1 MLHTNTTMEDAYII
15 QGGKTLKGEVVLSGA
30 KNAALKMAIAALL
43 FDGNVVLN
51 NVPRIRDFD
60 ELLHLFVELGAT
72 AEFKGENTVVINGGG
87 LKSNTVDLL
96 HGSKIRSTFLLFA
109 PLLKKFKEAHIPN
122 PGGCRIGARP
132 IDRIMNGLKE
142 LGGIVEYDHTTG
154 YYHATLTDKTHGEY
168 TFEKPSHTGTEFMI
182 MLSVFAQGTV
192 KIHNAALEP
201 EIDDLIA
208 FLNEGGADIHREKN
222 SILVRGVSSLTQQ
235 KPYTIVSDR
244 NEAVTFAVLGL
255 ITKGDVTVGPI
266 NPELLEVFISYVKK
280 SGGGVEV
287 VGNNKVR
294 FYYAGPFM
302 ATHVE
307 TEPHPGFMTDWQ
319 QNWVVLMTQAQG
331 VSTVHERVFENRFAF
346 VSELQKLGAKIEY
359 DEEQL
364 KNPKEYYHFTYD
376 PNKTY
381 RQAIKIYGP
390 QQLHSGVL
398 TVTDLRA
405 GATLAIAAL
414 LVPGES
420 VVNGVSILERGYERF
435 VEKVSKLGGEIKRL

>member
-1 MLHTNTTMEDAYII
+1 MEDAYII
-15 QGGKTLKGEVVLSGA
+15 QGGKQLKGEVILSGA
-30 KNAALKMAIAALL
+30 KNAALKMVIAALL
-43 FDGNVVLN
+43 FDGKVILN
-51 NVPRIRDFD
+51 NVPRIRDLD

-72 AEFKGENTVVINGGG
+72 AEFTDTNTVVIDGSG
-87 LKSNTVDLL
+87 LKTNTVDLL

-109 PLLKKFKEAHIPN
+109 PLLRKFKEAHIPN

-142 LGGIVEYDHTTG
+142 LGGVVQYDHETG
-154 YYHATLTDKTHGEY
+154 YYHATLQEKARGSY

-182 MLSVFAQGTV
+182 MLSVFAEGIVQ
-192 KIHNAALEP
+192 IYNAALEP

-208 FLNEGGADIHREKN
+208 YLNEGGAQIKREGN
-222 SILVRGVSSLTQQ
+222 SIIVKGVDSLVQK

-255 ITKGDVTVGPI
+255 ITKGDVIVGPI
-266 NPELLEVFISYVKK
+266 DPTLLEVFTTTVKNC
-280 SGGGVEV
+280 GGGVEI
-287 VGNNKVR
+287 VGKDRIR
-294 FYYAGPFM
+294 FFYTGLLT
-302 ATHVE
+302 ATQIE

-346 VSELQKLGAKIEY
+346 VGELQKLGANIEY
-359 DEEQL
+359 DTTPVP
-364 KNPKEYYHFTYD
+364 NPKQYYHFNYD
-376 PNKTY
+376 PDKVY
-381 RQAIKIYGP
+381 KQAIKIYGP

-435 VEKVSKLGGEIKRL
+435 VEKVTKIGGRIKRL

>member
-1 MLHTNTTMEDAYII
+1 MVI
-15 QGGKTLKGEVVLSGA
+15 G
-30 KNAALKMAIAALL
+30 ALL
-43 FDGNVVLN
+43 FDGKVTLQNI
-51 NVPRIRDFD
+51 PRIRDLD
-60 ELLHLFVELGAT
+60 ELLHLLMELGAT
-72 AEFKGENTVVINGGG
+72 AEFIDTNTVIIDGTG

-109 PLLKKFKEAHIPN
+109 PLLRKFKEAHIPN

-132 IDRIMNGLKE
+132 IDRIMDGFKK
-142 LGGIVEYDHTTG
+142 LGGLVEYEHATG
-154 YYHATLTDKTHGEY
+154 FYHAKLSGKIYGSY

-182 MLSVFAQGTV
+182 MLSVFAEGVVQ
-192 KIHNAALEP
+192 IHNVALEP
-201 EIDDLIA
+201 EIDDLIS
-208 FLNEGGADIHREKN
+208 FFNEGGAQIHREGS
-222 SILVRGVSSLTQQ
+222 SITITGVTSLVQK

-255 ITKGDVTVGPI
+255 ITKGDITVGPI
-266 NPELLEVFISYVKK
+266 DPHILDAFISEVKQY
-280 SGGGVEV
+280 GGGVELISTD
-287 VGNNKVR
+287 KIR
-294 FYYAGPFM
+294 FYYKGPFV
-302 ATHVE
+302 ASHIE

-359 DEEQL
+359 DTAVVA
-364 KNPKEYYHFTYD
+364 NPKQYYHFTYD
-376 PNKTY
+376 PEKAY
-381 RQAIKIYGP
+381 KQAIKIYGP

-420 VVNGVSILERGYERF
+420 IVNGVSILERGYERF
-435 VEKVSKLGGEIKRL
+435 VEKVTQLGGDIKRI

>member
-1 MLHTNTTMEDAYII
+1 MEDAYRI
-15 QGGKTLKGEVVLSGA
+15 QGGKKLAGEVKLSGA
-30 KNAALKMAIAALL
+30 KNAALKMVIGALMFEGKVTL
-43 FDGNVVLN
+43 K
-51 NVPRIRDFD
+51 NVPRIRDLD
-60 ELLHLFVELGAT
+60 ELLHLFTELGAT
-72 AEFKGENTVVINGGG
+72 AEFIGENTVVIDGSG

-109 PLLKKFKEAHIPN
+109 PLLKKFGQAHIPN

-142 LGGIVEYDHTTG
+142 LGGIVEYDHETG
-154 YYHATLTDKTHGEY
+154 YYHAKLPSKTHGTY

-182 MLSVFAQGTV
+182 MLSLFSGGTV
-192 KIHNAALEP
+192 RIHNAALEP
-201 EIDDLIA
+201 EIDDLIS
-208 FLNEGGADIHREKN
+208 FFNEGGAKIHREGT
-222 SILVRGVSSLTQQ
+222 SILVEGVTSLTQE

-266 NPELLEVFISYVKK
+266 NPQLLDVFISTVKK
-280 SGGGVEV
+280 CGGGVEIL
-287 VGNNKVR
+287 GEDNVR
-294 FYYAGPFM
+294 FYYYGPM
-302 ATHVE
+302 KATHIE

-319 QNWVVLMTQAQG
+319 QNWVVLMTQAEG
-331 VSTVHERVFENRFAF
+331 ISTVHERVFENRFAF
-346 VSELQKLGAKIEY
+346 VSELQKLGAQIEF
-359 DEEQL
+359 DNTPVV
-364 KNPKEYYHFTYD
+364 NPKDYYHFTY
-376 PNKTY
+376 NEEKTY
-381 RQAIKIYGP
+381 HQAIKIFGP

-420 VVNGVSILERGYERF
+420 IVNGVSILERGYERF
-435 VEKVSKLGGEIKRL
+435 VEKVIKLGGEIKRL

>member
-1 MLHTNTTMEDAYII
+1 MEDAYLI
-15 QGGKTLKGEVVLSGA
+15 QGGKKLKGGVILSGA
-30 KNAALKMAIAALL
+30 KNAALKMVIGALL
-43 FDGNVVLN
+43 FDGKVTLN
-51 NVPRIRDFD
+51 NVPRIRDLD
-60 ELLHLFVELGAT
+60 ELLNLFTELGAT
-72 AEFKGENTVVINGGG
+72 AEFIGENTVIIDGAG
-87 LKSNTVDLL
+87 LKTNTVDLL

-109 PLLKKFKEAHIPN
+109 PLLRKFKEAHIPN

-142 LGGIVEYDHTTG
+142 LGGIVEYDHATG
-154 YYHATLTDKTHGEY
+154 YYHAKLAGKIHGSY

-182 MLSVFAQGTV
+182 MLSVFSEGTV
-192 KIHNAALEP
+192 KIDNAALEP

-208 FLNEGGADIHREKN
+208 FFNAGGADIRREGN
-222 SILVRGVSSLTQQ
+222 AILVTGVSSLSQK

-255 ITKGDVTVGPI
+255 ITKGDVTIGPI
-266 NPELLEVFISYVKK
+266 NPQLLEVFIATVTKC
-280 SGGGVEV
+280 GGGVEII
-287 VGNNKVR
+287 GKDKIR
-294 FYYAGPFM
+294 FYHKGPFT
-302 ATHVE
+302 ATQIE

-319 QNWVVLMTQAQG
+319 QNWVVLMTQAEG

-346 VSELQKLGAKIEY
+346 VTELQKLGANIEF
-359 DEEQL
+359 DPAPVA
-364 KNPKEYYHFTYD
+364 NPKQYYHFTYD
-376 PNKTY
+376 PEKVY
-381 RQAIKIYGP
+381 KQAIKIYGP

-420 VVNGVSILERGYERF
+420 IVNGVSILERGYERF
-435 VEKVSKLGGEIKRL
+435 VEKVTKLGGDIKRI

>member
-1 MLHTNTTMEDAYII
+1 MEDAYRIH
-15 QGGKTLKGEVVLSGA
+15 GGKKLKGTVTLSGA
-30 KNAALKMAIAALL
+30 KNAALKMVIGALL
-43 FDGNVVLN
+43 FDGKVTLN
-51 NVPRIRDFD
+51 NVPRIRDLD

-72 AEFKGENTVVINGGG
+72 AEFVDTNTVTIDGAG

-109 PLLKKFKEAHIPN
+109 PLLRRFKEAHIPN

-142 LGGIVEYDHTTG
+142 LGGIVEYDHETG
-154 YYHATLTDKTHGEY
+154 YYHAKLDGKTSGSY

-182 MLSVFAQGTV
+182 MLSLFAEGTV
-192 KIHNAALEP
+192 VIDNAALEP
-201 EIDDLIA
+201 EIDDLIS
-208 FLNEGGADIHREKN
+208 FFNEGGARI
-222 SILVRGVSSLTQQ
+222 VRTGSRIEITGVTSLSQK

-266 NPELLEVFISYVKK
+266 NPSLLDVFIKTVREC
-280 SGGGVEV
+280 GGGVET
-287 VGNNKVR
+287 VGNDKVR
-294 FYYAGPFM
+294 FFHKGPLH
-302 ATHVE
+302 ATHIE

-319 QNWVVLMTQAQG
+319 QNWVVLMTQAEG
-331 VSTVHERVFENRFAF
+331 VSTLHERVFENRFAF
-346 VSELQKLGAKIEY
+346 VSELQKLGANIEY
-359 DEEQL
+359 DVTPVA
-364 KNPKEYYHFTYD
+364 NPKQYYHFTHD
-376 PNKTY
+376 PEKVY
-381 RQAIKIYGP
+381 KQAIKIYGP

-420 VVNGVSILERGYERF
+420 IVNGVSILERGYERF
-435 VEKVSKLGGEIKRL
+435 VEKVVALGGDIERI

>member
-1 MLHTNTTMEDAYII
+1 MEDAYII
-15 QGGKTLKGEVVLSGA
+15 QGGKPLKGEVILSGA
-30 KNAALKMAIAALL
+30 KNAALKMVIAALL
-43 FDGNVVLN
+43 FEGKVTLQ
-51 NVPRIRDFD
+51 NVPRIRDLD
-60 ELLHLFVELGAT
+60 ELLHLFTELGAT
-72 AEFKGENTVVINGGG
+72 AEFIDTNTVIIDGTE
-87 LKSNTVDLL
+87 LKTNTVDLL

-109 PLLKKFKEAHIPN
+109 PLLRKFKEAHIPN

-142 LGGIVEYDHTTG
+142 LGGIVEYDHATG
-154 YYHATLTDKTHGEY
+154 YYHAALEGKIHGSY
-168 TFEKPSHTGTEFMI
+168 TFDKPSHTGTEFMI
-182 MLSVFAQGTV
+182 MLSVFAEGAVQ
-192 KIHNAALEP
+192 IHNAALEP

-208 FLNEGGADIHREKN
+208 FLNEGGANIHRKGN
-222 SILVRGVSSLTQQ
+222 SIVITGVSSLVQK

-266 NPELLEVFISYVKK
+266 NPKLLEVFITNVKK
-280 SGGGVEV
+280 CGGGVEI
-287 VGNNKVR
+287 VGSHKIR
-294 FYYAGPFM
+294 FHYIGPFT
-302 ATHVE
+302 ATQVE

-319 QNWVVLMTQAQG
+319 QNWVVLMTQAHG

-346 VSELQKLGAKIEY
+346 VSELQKLGANIEF
-359 DEEQL
+359 DGTPVANA
-364 KNPKEYYHFTYD
+364 KDYYHFTHD
-376 PNKTY
+376 PEKVY
-381 RQAIKIYGP
+381 KQAIKIYGP

-435 VEKVSKLGGEIKRL
+435 VEKVTKLGGDIKRI

>member
-1 MLHTNTTMEDAYII
+1 MEDAYTI
-15 QGGKTLKGEVVLSGA
+15 QGGKKLVGEVILSGA
-30 KNAALKMAIAALL
+30 KNAALKMVIGALL
-43 FDGNVVLN
+43 FDGKVTLN
-51 NVPRIRDFD
+51 NVPRIRDLD
-60 ELLHLFVELGAT
+60 ELLHLFTELGAT
-72 AEFKGENTVVINGGG
+72 AEFIDTNTVVIDGKG
-87 LKSNTVDLL
+87 LKKNTVDLL

-109 PLLKKFKEAHIPN
+109 PLLRKFKEAYIPN

-154 YYHATLTDKTHGEY
+154 YYHGKLPGKTHGSY

-182 MLSVFAQGTV
+182 MLAVFAEGTV
-192 KIHNAALEP
+192 HIDNAALEP
-201 EIDDLIA
+201 EIDDLIS
-208 FLNEGGADIHREKN
+208 FFNEGGARIHREGT
-222 SILVRGVSSLTQQ
+222 SLIIQGVSALVQK

-244 NEAVTFAVLGL
+244 NEAVTFAILGL

-266 NPELLEVFISYVKK
+266 DPHLLDIFISTVKK
-280 SGGGVEV
+280 CGGGAEV
-287 VGNNKVR
+287 VGKDKIR
-294 FYYAGPFM
+294 FYYRGPFI
-302 ATHVE
+302 ATQIE

-346 VSELQKLGAKIEY
+346 VNELQKLGANIEF
-359 DEEQL
+359 DTAPVV
-364 KNPKEYYHFTYD
+364 NPKQYYHFAYD
-376 PNKTY
+376 PEKVY
-381 RQAIKIYGP
+381 KQAIKIYGP
-390 QQLHSGVL
+390 QQLHNGVL

-420 VVNGVSILERGYERF
+420 IVNGVSILERGYERF
-435 VEKVSKLGGEIKRL
+435 VEKVIQLGGDIKRL

>member
-1 MLHTNTTMEDAYII
+1 MEDAYRIH
-15 QGGKTLKGEVVLSGA
+15 GGKKLQGAVTLSGA
-30 KNAALKMAIAALL
+30 KNAALKMVIGALL
-43 FDGNVVLN
+43 FDGKVTLN
-51 NVPRIRDFD
+51 NVPRIRDLD

-72 AEFKGENTVVINGGG
+72 AEFVDTNTVTIDGSG

-109 PLLKKFKEAHIPN
+109 PLLKRFKEAHIPN

-142 LGGIVEYDHTTG
+142 LGGIVEYDHATG
-154 YYHATLTDKTHGEY
+154 YYHAKLAGKTRGSY

-182 MLSVFAQGTV
+182 MLSLFAEGTV
-192 KIHNAALEP
+192 VIENAALEP
-201 EIDDLIA
+201 EIDDLIS
-208 FLNEGGADIHREKN
+208 FFNESGAHI
-222 SILVRGVSSLTQQ
+222 VRSGSRIEVKGVDSLTQK

-255 ITKGDVTVGPI
+255 ITKGDITVGPI
-266 NPELLEVFISYVKK
+266 NPALLEVFIQTVQGC
-280 SGGGVEV
+280 GGGVEI
-287 VGNNKVR
+287 VGKDKVR
-294 FYYAGPFM
+294 FYHKGPLH
-302 ATHVE
+302 ATHIE

-319 QNWVVLMTQAQG
+319 QNWVVLMTQAEG
-331 VSTVHERVFENRFAF
+331 VSTLHERVFENRFAF

-359 DEEQL
+359 DSTPVA
-364 KNPKEYYHFTYD
+364 NPKQYYHFTYD
-376 PNKTY
+376 PEKVY
-381 RQAIKIYGP
+381 KQAIKIYGP

-420 VVNGVSILERGYERF
+420 IVNGVSILERGYERF
-435 VEKVSKLGGEIKRL
+435 VEKVVAVGGDIERI

>member
-1 MLHTNTTMEDAYII
+1 MEDAYII
-15 QGGKTLKGEVVLSGA
+15 QGGKRLTGSVTLSGA
-30 KNAALKMAIAALL
+30 KNAALKMVIAALL
-43 FDGNVVLN
+43 FDGKVTLQ
-51 NVPRIRDFD
+51 NVPRIRDLD
-60 ELLHLFVELGAT
+60 ELLHLFTELGAT
-72 AEFKGENTVVINGGG
+72 AEFISENTVVIDGVG

-142 LGGIVEYDHTTG
+142 LGGIVEYDHSTG
-154 YYHATLTDKTHGEY
+154 YYHAKLPGKTKGEY

-182 MLSVFAQGTV
+182 MLSVFAEGIV
-192 KIHNAALEP
+192 HIHNAALEP
-201 EIDDLIA
+201 EIDDLIS
-208 FLNEGGADIHREKN
+208 FLNEGGAQIKRDGN
-222 SILVRGVSSLTQQ
+222 SIIVSGVDTLIQK

-255 ITKGDVTVGPI
+255 ITKGDITVGPI
-266 NPELLEVFISYVKK
+266 DPTLLEVFISYVKK
-280 SGGGVEV
+280 AGGGVEIV
-287 VGNNKVR
+287 DTNKIR
-294 FYYAGPFM
+294 FFYTGPFLP
-302 ATHVE
+302 TQVE

-319 QNWVVLMTQAQG
+319 QNWVVLMTQAEG

-346 VSELQKLGAKIEY
+346 ISELQKLGANIEY
-359 DEEQL
+359 DTTPVP
-364 KNPKEYYHFTYD
+364 NPKQYYHFTYD
-376 PNKTY
+376 PEKVY
-381 RQAIKIYGP
+381 KQAIKIYGP
-390 QQLHSGVL
+390 QTLHSGVL
-398 TVTDLRA
+398 SVTDLRA

-435 VEKVSKLGGEIKRL
+435 VEKVQKLGGNIKKI

>member
-1 MLHTNTTMEDAYII
+1 MEDAYRI
-15 QGGKTLKGEVVLSGA
+15 QGGKKLTGEVILSGA
-30 KNAALKMAIAALL
+30 KNAALKMVIGALL
-43 FDGNVVLN
+43 FDGKVTLH
-51 NVPRIRDFD
+51 NVPHIRDLD

-72 AEFKGENTVVINGGG
+72 AEFVGESTVIVDGAG

-142 LGGIVEYDHTTG
+142 LGGIVEYDHATG
-154 YYHATLTDKTHGEY
+154 YYHAKLPGKTHGTY

-182 MLSVFAQGTV
+182 MLSLFAEGTV
-192 KIHNAALEP
+192 TINNAALEP
-201 EIDDLIA
+201 EIDDLIS
-208 FLNEGGADIHREKN
+208 FFNEGGAQIQREGT
-222 SILVRGVSSLTQQ
+222 SIIINGVSSLMQK
-235 KPYTIVSDR
+235 KPYSIVSDR

-266 NPELLEVFISYVKK
+266 NPALLDAFIKVVKQC
-280 SGGGVEV
+280 GGGVEV
-287 VGNNKVR
+287 FASDKIR
-294 FYYAGPFM
+294 FYYRGPIT
-302 ATHVE
+302 ATQIE

-331 VSTVHERVFENRFAF
+331 VSTLHERVFENRFAF
-346 VSELQKLGAKIEY
+346 VSELQKLGANIEY
-359 DEEQL
+359 DTTPVL
-364 KNPKEYYHFTYD
+364 NPKQYYHFTYD
-376 PNKTY
+376 PEKVY
-381 RQAIKIYGP
+381 KQAIKIYGP

-414 LVPGES
+414 LVPGETI
-420 VVNGVSILERGYERF
+420 VNGVSILERGYERF
-435 VEKVSKLGGEIKRL
+435 VEKVTQLGGTIERI

>member
-1 MLHTNTTMEDAYII
+1 MEDAYRIH
-15 QGGKTLKGEVVLSGA
+15 GGKQLKGEVVLSGA
-30 KNAALKMAIAALL
+30 KNAALKIVIGALL
-43 FDGNVVLN
+43 FDGKVTLN
-51 NVPRIRDFD
+51 NVPRIRDLD
-60 ELLHLFVELGAT
+60 ELLHLIIELGAT
-72 AEFKGENTVVINGGG
+72 AELIDTNTVVIDGTG

-109 PLLKKFKEAHIPN
+109 PLLRKFKEAHIPN

-142 LGGIVEYDHTTG
+142 LGGVVEYDHATG
-154 YYHATLTDKTHGEY
+154 FYHSKLPHKTHGSY

-182 MLSVFAQGTV
+182 MLSIFAEGSV
-192 KIHNAALEP
+192 KINNAALEP
-201 EIDDLIA
+201 EIDDLIS
-208 FLNEGGADIHREKN
+208 FFNEGGAQIRRKGT
-222 SILVRGVSSLTQQ
+222 SIIVDGVTSLTQK

-266 NPELLEVFISYVKK
+266 NPHLLDEFIATVTQC
-280 SGGGVEV
+280 GGGVEII
-287 VGNNKVR
+287 GKNKIR
-294 FYYAGPFM
+294 FYHKGPFI
-302 ATHVE
+302 ATQVE

-319 QNWVVLMTQAQG
+319 QNWVVLMTQAKG
-331 VSTVHERVFENRFAF
+331 ISTVHERVFENRFAF

-359 DEEQL
+359 DTTPVT
-364 KNPKEYYHFTYD
+364 NPKEYYHFTYN
-376 PNKTY
+376 PEKVY
-381 RQAIKIYGP
+381 KQAIKIYGP
-390 QQLHSGVL
+390 QKLHSGVL

-420 VVNGVSILERGYERF
+420 IVNGVSILERGYERF
-435 VEKVSKLGGEIKRL
+435 VEKVIQLGGDIKRL